1 MPDPVAP
8 GASPAPA
15 PNLIAPDLTPCR
27 TQLPLATLIEPVH
40 VRCLCCTSAVRSK
53 RTAALPAC
61 SSTKRCRAGPWQVKA
76 RLALSSLH
84 RQGAQLVARTSK
96 NTVDVSPSNSPKWPL
111 PSECWAERSV
121 SSVRTWRAC
130 AHPRFR
136 VRAHAPYSC
145 RRSRTAGGTADATCT
160 HSLLPQRAGWQPA
173 RPAACSTPWE
183 RRAQWAPGLS
193 TARSRQGRVLAFRH
207 GDTMLPQ
214 STRAAMQGAGGAGA
228 GGCGAGVRVCGLL
241 SRRSS
246 AWEEEHSARARPA
259 RGRAPGAHRDHARE
273 ADLPA
278 RRMARQA
285 QRGGAAVARRAPRA
299 RTAIMH
305 AKKICQPSAWLNE
318 LASSSNANSRP
329 PMGALNATAMPT
341 AVPAWR
347 TPWRVRACVCVSIA
361 WLAAHIRV
369 HPTPCM
375 NVPAS
380 WSCAPVRATTH
391 TRPQA
396 LQRLCSVARA
406 LDCNPRP
413 CQSPAHPGP
422 YSHPLH
428 WSPWVAPIISSRA
441 S

>member
-1 MPDPVAP
+1 MAARPPSRLLHTM
-8 GASPAPA
+8 GA
-15 PNLIAPDLTPCR
+15 TR
-27 TQLPLATLIEPVH
+27 TVGAGFEHGTLA
-40 VRCLCCTSAVRSK
+40 
-53 RTAALPAC
+53 
-61 SSTKRCRAGPWQVKA
+61 AGPCACLPSWRHHAASEHARSDAGSWWCRGGGLRSRRA
-76 RLALSSLH
+76 RLRLAVAAIQ
-84 RQGAQLVARTSK
+84 RMGRGTQREGA
-96 NTVDVSPSNSPKWPL
+96 
-111 PSECWAERSV
+111 
-121 SSVRTWRAC
+121 
-130 AHPRFR
+130 
-136 VRAHAPYSC
+136 
-145 RRSRTAGGTADATCT
+145 AG
-160 HSLLPQRAGWQPA
+160 
-173 RPAACSTPWE
+173 
-183 RRAQWAPGLS
+183 
-193 TARSRQGRVLAFRH
+193 
-207 GDTMLPQ
+207 
-214 STRAAMQGAGGAGA
+214 
-228 GGCGAGVRVCGLL
+228 
-241 SRRSS
+241 
-246 AWEEEHSARARPA
+246 ARARPGRAPRSCTRSRSASPAHGKASTA
-259 RGRAPGAHRDHARE
+259 RGRGRRAARAPGAHRDHARE